1 MKWNDFKNICLILA
15 IYAGIGISCTTI
27 DNTKIPVEKRD
38 TIYIT
43 DTIIQYDTAILIQ
56 NDSLW
61 NVIAIQEQIN
71 DVLSEELFIANYK
84 LERIREYNRIAQYDN
99 NIKFLRGWINRVLND

>member
-1 MKWNDFKNICLILA
+1 MTVCV
-15 IYAGIGISCTTI
+15 GIGTSCTTI
-27 DNTKIPVEKRD
+27 DNTQTPVERRD
-38 TIYIT
+38 TIYIV
-43 DTIIQYDTAILIQ
+43 DTIVQYDTHALIQ

-61 NVIAIQEQIN
+61 NAIAIQEQIN